1 MNQPS
6 YRSSGRAGQG
16 GNPNVVFVFLGVLV
30 LFLALVTYVW
40 LKDPAD
46 GTLLAQLPAAVASAP
61 GTDEAEAPTQAKT
74 NPEGEALLDEVL
86 AKPLESKEATKD
98 STQKPADQQLV
109 PASAAKDST
118 QPAAPAAEDAA
129 KTKTQFSGQ
138 MDYAYTIRPGDALY
152 SLASRFKTPAA
163 SIREANALPDNNL
176 QAGQVLKIKIQGL
189 HKVGT
194 GEGLSAIARSYGVTA
209 AEIRKANGLSSDRL
223 QLGQELII
231 PVQ

>member
-30 LFLALVTYVW
+30 LLLALIAYVW
-40 LKDPAD
+40 MKDPAD
-46 GTLLAQLPAAVASAP
+46 GTLMAQLPAAVTTAP
-61 GTDEAEAPTQAKT
+61 NADDAEAPAQTKT
-74 NPEGEALLDEVL
+74 NPEGEALLEEVL

-109 PASAAKDST
+109 PASGPKDST
-118 QPAAPAAEDAA
+118 QTAAPAAEEAA
-129 KTKTQFSGQ
+129 KAKTQFSGQ
-138 MDYAYTIRPGDALY
+138 MDYTYTVRPGDALY
-152 SLASRFKTPAA
+152 SLASKFKIPAA
-163 SIREANALPDNNL
+163 SIREANAMPDNNL
-176 QAGQVLKIKIQGL
+176 QAGQVLKIRIQGL
-189 HKVGT
+189 HKVAP
-194 GEGLSAIARSYGVTA
+194 GEGLSGIARTYGVTA

>member
-30 LFLALVTYVW
+30 LFLALTAYVW
-40 LKDPAD
+40 MKDPAE
-46 GTLLAQLPAAVASAP
+46 GTLLAQLPTAAATAP
-61 GTDEAEAPTQAKT
+61 GSEEADAPTQTKT
-74 NPEGEALLDEVL
+74 NPEGEALLEEVL
-86 AKPLESKEATKD
+86 TKPLESKEATKD

-109 PASAAKDST
+109 PANASADSSK
-118 QPAAPAAEDAA
+118 PAAPPVDEAA

-138 MDYAYTIRPGDALY
+138 MDYTYTVKPGDALY
-152 SLASRFKTPAA
+152 SLASKFKMPAA
-163 SIREANALPDNNL
+163 SIREANGMTDNNL

-189 HKVGT
+189 HKVAT
-194 GEGLSAIARSYGVTA
+194 GEGLTAIARTYGVTA